1 MRFSMEIADWIVIG
15 FLLLLSIFVYF
26 IYEILGRITK
36 QQTETRIGLEK
47 IEKTLGNMERLM
59 QQEKDEADTHR
70 SR

>member
-1 MRFSMEIADWIVIG
+1 MEIADWIVIG